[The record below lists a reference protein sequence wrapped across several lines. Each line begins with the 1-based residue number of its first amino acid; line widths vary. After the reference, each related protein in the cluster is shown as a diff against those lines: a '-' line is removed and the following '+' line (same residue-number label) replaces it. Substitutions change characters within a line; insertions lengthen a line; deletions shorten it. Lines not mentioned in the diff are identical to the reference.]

1 MAQNEPEL
9 ATDPAGPSVAKATGM
24 DALGRIEMDSRAAG
38 AASHEPH
45 TPMLDNDE
53 ASARVMLALEENA
66 RLARATMAAIDRYV
80 EVMIRFLTS
89 GPGGPLE
96 ARRRAAA
103 LGLHRLEAY
112 LSRMRLEAR
121 EPMTSYC
128 AQSKATGENP

>member
-1 MAQNEPEL
+1 M
-9 ATDPAGPSVAKATGM
+9 DP
-24 DALGRIEMDSRAAG
+24 LGRIEMDSRAAG
-38 AASHEPH
+38 AASHELH
-45 TPMLDNDE
+45 TPMLDKMLDNDE
-53 ASARVMLALEENA
+53 ASARVMHALEENA

-112 LSRMRLEAR
+112 LSRMRLETR
-121 EPMTSYC
+121 EPMTSQC
-128 AQSKATGENP
+128 AQSKATEENL